1 MVADAL
7 IYHPAVS
14 HFNRFVA
21 TTVGRDKALRT
32 IQYFARFLAWYTYR
46 TNHPQTTV
54 AIFETTKKQFGSVRK
69 AMRLGKFVEH
79 FKAAAVAADNKSL
92 DPVLRY
98 LAIGR
103 QLGYA
108 FYLSFDAIS
117 YIDSSGIYK
126 FASGPRLAQEAYRAW
141 WTGLVCNII
150 ASLYTLYNLQAA
162 TKKTADSADAE
173 KAVELKKLQSTSRA
187 TRLQLFSDLCDFT
200 IPSSALGYIAF
211 DEGLVALA
219 GTASSV
225 IGLRGA
231 WNKTA

>member
-1 MVADAL
+1 MQ
-7 IYHPAVS
+7 
-14 HFNRFVA
+14 
-21 TTVGRDKALRT
+21 RDDRRSDHAFQT

-162 TKKTADSADAE
+162 TKKTTDSADAE
-173 KAVELKKLQSTSRA
+173 KAVELKKLQR
-187 TRLQLFSDLCDFT
+187 
-200 IPSSALGYIAF
+200 
-211 DEGLVALA
+211 
-219 GTASSV
+219 
-225 IGLRGA
+225 
-231 WNKTA
+231 